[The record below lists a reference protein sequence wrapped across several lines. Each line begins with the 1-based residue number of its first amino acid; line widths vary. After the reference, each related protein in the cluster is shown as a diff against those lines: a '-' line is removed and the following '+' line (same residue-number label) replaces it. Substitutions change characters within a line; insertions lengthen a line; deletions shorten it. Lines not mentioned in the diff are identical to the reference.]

1 MAVTRAHQ
9 HPVTTLKHPLA
20 QCAGCRAMRI
30 GMNRVPVTRQHAGQ
44 TEFGLGQGSVS
55 AAPALTSL
63 NLVQAHTLDL
73 ALTH

>member
-1 MAVTRAHQ
+1 
-9 HPVTTLKHPLA
+9 
-20 QCAGCRAMRI
+20 MRI